1 MTTALS
7 AGARKPAPAGK
18 PKRRRA
24 RYSAAPLVGE
34 IDESSL
40 GPAMRALTEKQ
51 RRFVLELATFPATGY
66 GAAVR
71 AAKAAGFGTPTSTDN
86 AMKVTAHRLMHTPK
100 VQDALREVGYKNI
113 RAEAFEAIRTTAAI
127 ARNPK
132 HKDCLKANLAL
143 MDRGG
148 FGIETVHHVEVAHS
162 HRHSVEATPAVLE
175 RIGGARAAGRAQSR
189 STPADHRRHGRG
201 DCRRDVA

>member
-7 AGARKPAPAGK
+7 AGARKPARK
-18 PKRRRA
+18 PKRRRSQK
-24 RYSAAPLVGE
+24 YSGAPLVGE
-34 IDESSL
+34 IDETSL

-51 RRFVLELATFPATGY
+51 RRFVLELQAGPAGY

-71 AAKAAGFGTPTSTDN
+71 AIRAAGYRSGSNT
-86 AMKVTAHRLMHTPK
+86 ALRVEAHRVLHNPK
-100 VQDALREVGYKNI
+100 VQEALREVGGKVI

-148 FGIETVHHVEVAHS
+148 FAPETTHHVEVAHS
-162 HRHSVEATPAVLE
+162 HKHAIEATPAVLE
-175 RIGGARAAGRAQSR
+175 RIRQLALAAGLNPQALPPTIDA
-189 STPADHRRHGRG
+189 TPEEVTEAKHE
-201 DCRRDVA
+201 